1 MCIIFSVKII
11 IFTFIFVILFRLSL
25 CFLPA
30 LSIMKGIGKG
40 RYLTMSEVLDFAKK
54 VPITVGLVILNIVT
68 FLVLEIM
75 GDTTNGQFMLAHGAL
90 NPEMV
95 LYGRQWYRLM
105 SSMFLHFGGIHL
117 ANNMF
122 LLLVLG
128 QLLERAVGPVKYFA
142 IYFGSGL
149 IGAFVSLVHML
160 LVGANDISA
169 GASGAIFGI
178 IGGLVVVV
186 LVHKGKYQEYTTKK
200 MLLMVALALYAGFS
214 TSGVD
219 NFNHIGGV
227 IGGVV
232 LTFFIYGIPYLVRSH
247 KGLTLGKK
255 N

>member
-1 MCIIFSVKII
+1 
-11 IFTFIFVILFRLSL
+11 
-25 CFLPA
+25 
-30 LSIMKGIGKG
+30 
-40 RYLTMSEVLDFAKK
+40 MSEVMEFIKK
-54 VPITVGLVILNIVT
+54 APVTVGLMAVNVIT
-68 FLVLEIM
+68 SLVLEII
-75 GDTTNGQFMLAHGAL
+75 GDTTDGAFMVAHGAL

-128 QLLERAVGPVKYFA
+128 QLLEKAVGPVKFFA
-142 IYFGSGL
+142 VYFGSGL
-149 IGAFVSLVHML
+149 MGAFVSLFHML

-214 TSGVD
+214 TTGVD

-232 LTFFIYGIPYLVRSH
+232 LTFFIYGIPYLIRSH
-247 KGLTLGKK
+247 QKGKGSKYTKE
-255 N
+255 